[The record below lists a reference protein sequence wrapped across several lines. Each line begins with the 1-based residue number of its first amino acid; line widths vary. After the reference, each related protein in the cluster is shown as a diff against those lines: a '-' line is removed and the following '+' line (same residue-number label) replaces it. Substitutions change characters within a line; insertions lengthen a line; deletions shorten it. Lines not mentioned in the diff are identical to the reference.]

1 MKTSRTSAPSGPQ
14 YAECSTPPGRTYASS
29 GPSSYG
35 AVDDERLHPLEH
47 DPELLVRMAVERHGR
62 ARLEADEV
70 QHRGVAEQRLPAHA
84 GGELECAM
92 ASSRT
97 NWAICGAPSLD
108 YRCVAVMIVEQR
120 DYHVYTGK
128 LPELVRLY
136 ETEGI
141 PIQQEILGGLVGAF
155 TTDVGALS
163 TYTTLWRYDSFAERE
178 ERRARLQADER
189 WKDVPRQ
196 GPAAHPHAAEPD
208 PRPDVVLAA
217 AVMGALDG
225 KVAIVT
231 GGAQGI
237 GAAIA
242 AGLAAEG
249 ATRRRR
255 RPRTRR
261 ERRRSE
267 APTSTSDE
275 EDVARMV
282 EETLARHG
290 RIDILVNNAGLYAS
304 LEMRAFTEIPLEEW
318 NRVMEVNVASMFL
331 TCRAVV
337 PVMREQGGGKIV
349 NISSGTPFRGVPFL
363 LHYVTSKGAIVAL
376 TRALAKELGKD
387 SIHVN
392 CVAPGFT
399 MSDGVKSHPE
409 VIEKLRDV
417 SVASRTI
424 QRDQVPE
431 DVVGAVVFLCTP
443 AADFIT
449 GQTMVIDGGQ
459 YFH

>member
-1 MKTSRTSAPSGPQ
+1 MS
-14 YAECSTPPGRTYASS
+14 
-29 GPSSYG
+29 
-35 AVDDERLHPLEH
+35 
-47 DPELLVRMAVERHGR
+47 
-62 ARLEADEV
+62 
-70 QHRGVAEQRLPAHA
+70 
-84 GGELECAM
+84 
-92 ASSRT
+92 
-97 NWAICGAPSLD
+97 
-108 YRCVAVMIVEQR
+108 
-120 DYHVYTGK
+120 
-128 LPELVRLY
+128 
-136 ETEGI
+136 
-141 PIQQEILGGLVGAF
+141 
-155 TTDVGALS
+155 
-163 TYTTLWRYDSFAERE
+163 
-178 ERRARLQADER
+178 
-189 WKDVPRQ
+189 
-196 GPAAHPHAAEPD
+196 
-208 PRPDVVLAA
+208 
-217 AVMGALDG
+217 ALDG

-242 AGLAAEG
+242 AGLTAEG
-249 ATRRRR
+249 AEVVVVDLE
-255 RPRTRR
+255 PPQGGIQADV
-261 ERRRSE
+261 S
-267 APTSTSDE
+267 SE
-275 EDVARMV
+275 EDVERMV
-282 EETLARHG
+282 GQALERNG

-318 NRVMEVNVASMFL
+318 SRVMEVNVASMFL

-337 PVMREQGGGKIV
+337 PVMRDQGGGKIV

-399 MSDGVKSHPE
+399 MSDGVKSNPKVVE
-409 VIEKLRDV
+409 ALRDV
-417 SVASRTI
+417 SVASRTL

>member
-1 MKTSRTSAPSGPQ
+1 MR
-14 YAECSTPPGRTYASS
+14 
-29 GPSSYG
+29 
-35 AVDDERLHPLEH
+35 
-47 DPELLVRMAVERHGR
+47 
-62 ARLEADEV
+62 
-70 QHRGVAEQRLPAHA
+70 
-84 GGELECAM
+84 
-92 ASSRT
+92 
-97 NWAICGAPSLD
+97 
-108 YRCVAVMIVEQR
+108 
-120 DYHVYTGK
+120 
-128 LPELVRLY
+128 
-136 ETEGI
+136 
-141 PIQQEILGGLVGAF
+141 
-155 TTDVGALS
+155 
-163 TYTTLWRYDSFAERE
+163 
-178 ERRARLQADER
+178 
-189 WKDVPRQ
+189 
-196 GPAAHPHAAEPD
+196 
-208 PRPDVVLAA
+208 
-217 AVMGALDG
+217 ALDG

-242 AGLAAEG
+242 AGLASEG
-249 ATRRRR
+249 AEVVIVDLE
-255 RPRTRR
+255 PP
-261 ERRRSE
+261 EGGIQADVSSE
-267 APTSTSDE
+267 V
-275 EDVARMV
+275 DVERMV
-282 EETLARHG
+282 GQALERNG

-318 NRVMEVNVASMFL
+318 RQVMEVNVASMFL

-337 PVMREQGGGKIV
+337 PVMREHGGGKIV

-387 SIHVN
+387 AIHVN

-399 MSDGVKSHPE
+399 MSDGVKSNPKVVE
-409 VIEKLRDV
+409 ALRDV
-417 SVASRTI
+417 SVAARTI